1 MTFEDFKSCN
11 LEQLKAF
18 IHCKLFEPDMVAYLE
33 IEPVDDATLASSTA
47 FDNNSSGDTVFS
59 KVLVKEITDNETW
72 VEVEAVKSE
81 IH

>member
-1 MTFEDFKSCN
+1 
-11 LEQLKAF
+11 
-18 IHCKLFEPDMVAYLE
+18 MVAYLE